1 MSKTLV
7 LPNIT
12 MEDKGIYHC
21 KAELNPRV
29 NDTATAKVVV
39 YGENAFNALLLQ
51 VKLKEF

>member
-1 MSKTLV
+1 MSNTLV

-29 NDTATAKVVV
+29 NDTVMAKVVV